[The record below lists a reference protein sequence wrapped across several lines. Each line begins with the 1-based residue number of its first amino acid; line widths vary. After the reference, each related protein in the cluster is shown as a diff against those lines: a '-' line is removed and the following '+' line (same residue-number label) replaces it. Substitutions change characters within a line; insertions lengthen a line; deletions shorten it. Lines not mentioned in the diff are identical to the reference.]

1 VTTLKLTLMTLY
13 IILGFVLGAYLPVTL
28 SVIFV
33 YIRNEWK
40 NAIRSLRSFIRLLWG
55 VVLRIVA
62 SFAMLFVIFMVVGI
76 LAGVEPKAVEKDI
89 TAALG
94 FSVMAGFLG
103 SIALFIFGYF
113 YGRRQRRRESLG

>member
-1 VTTLKLTLMTLY
+1 MTLY

-40 NAIRSLRSFIRLLWG
+40 NAIKSLRSFIRLLWG
-55 VVLRIVA
+55 VFLRIVA
-62 SFAMLFVIFMVVGI
+62 SFAMLFVILMVVGI
-76 LAGVEPKAVEKDI
+76 LTGVEPKAVEKDSA
-89 TAALG
+89 AALG

>member
-1 VTTLKLTLMTLY
+1 MTTLKLTLMTLY

-40 NAIRSLRSFIRLLWG
+40 NAIKSLRSFIRLLWG
-55 VVLRIVA
+55 VFLRIVA
-62 SFAMLFVIFMVVGI
+62 SFAMLFVILMVVGI
-76 LAGVEPKAVEKDI
+76 LTGVEPKAVEKDSA
-89 TAALG
+89 AALG